1 MSGCVRPLPI
11 AVRPYNK
18 ESLGSWL
25 SRNAAIYDVSVADML
40 RHCGVRNYRRAEN
53 WIALPALEPDQ
64 LCLLATHLRIA
75 IRVLERM
82 NATPWTSAH
91 AQSEIGFCPACLPS
105 HGDEPRYWRQDWLDV
120 FHIRCETHRL
130 LLHPIHASE
139 LNRTRHWG
147 RIDPS
152 MFHCRETGLPESDSA
167 LMTAAWQL
175 QRATGQD
182 VSTQERY
189 SLFRISDA
197 LTLREVAND
206 LLDCLL
212 RPDHPLL
219 RGCAL
224 MRIAALYDEVALVSS
239 FHVCLRGPVKRI
251 KSLRRLRARQFAM
264 GIVAQ
269 LLLHS
274 DPDHVHE
281 SIEPLMSWT
290 ALREE
295 WFWLLVMSEAM
306 EALEARAR
314 QWPGEYRQECWPE
327 FAFGSL
333 RWRMMQRRKTS
344 PLSPPQIDR
353 TKPLTVSISQY

>member
-1 MSGCVRPLPI
+1 MRPLPI

-40 RHCGVRNYRRAEN
+40 RHCGVRDYRHAEN

-64 LCLLATHLRIA
+64 LWLVAKHLRMA
-75 IRVLERM
+75 IRVLEEM
-82 NATPWTSAH
+82 NATTWTTTLAK
-91 AQSEIGFCPACLPS
+91 SEIGFCPACLPS

-120 FHIRCETHRL
+120 FHIRCETHRR
-130 LLHPIHASE
+130 LLHPILASE
-139 LNRTRHWG
+139 LNRARNWG
-147 RIDPS
+147 RIDAS
-152 MFHCRETGLPESDSA
+152 MFHCHETKLSEPAGA
-167 LMTAAWQL
+167 VMTAAWAL
-175 QRATGQD
+175 QRAASKD
-182 VSTQERY
+182 ASTQDRK
-189 SLFRISDA
+189 SRFRLSDA
-197 LTLREVAND
+197 VTLREVASD

-212 RPDHPLL
+212 MPDHPLL

-224 MRIAALYDEVALVSS
+224 MRMAALYDEAALVSS
-239 FHVCLRGPVKRI
+239 FHVCLRGPTKRI
-251 KSLRRLRARQFAM
+251 RFLRHLRARQFAM

-274 DPDHVHE
+274 DPDYVHQLN
-281 SIEPLMSWT
+281 EPLMSWI

-295 WFWLLVMSEAM
+295 WFWLLVMSDAM

-314 QWPGEYRQECWPE
+314 QWPGAYRQECWPE

-344 PLSPPQIDR
+344 SLSPPQIKR
-353 TKPLTVSISQY
+353 TKPHTLSISQY